1 MNRDLHFVA
10 HKLICFCA
18 MLVKFMEILVSQ
30 LGRKPGRQPG
40 RKIFSQVICPGAP
53 WYSAATAALC

>member
-1 MNRDLHFVA
+1 
-10 HKLICFCA
+10 

-53 WYSAATAALC
+53 WYSAATAALCWWAEEKATEIHRSCRR